1 MCGSIKLVQNRYFII
16 SQLVIPL
23 LLLTIGGYD
32 AHGQEASGALFGV
45 ITSADGKP
53 LADATIHLEHTNYST
68 SSRADGTFRLRVPAG
83 RYRLVCS
90 LIGYEKRFGNI
101 TVETGADR
109 QVDFS
114 LTADHDYE
122 LEEVE
127 IVGKS
132 AITEIRESP
141 FNVVAL
147 DARSLYNSTLDLGHM
162 LDRASGVKIRETGG
176 MGSNMSISLNGFTG
190 RHIKLFMDGVP
201 MEGFGS
207 AFQLNNIPVNIADR
221 IEVYKG
227 VVPIEFGADAMGG
240 VINIVTNQSA
250 NSYLD
255 ASYSYGS
262 FNTHKTNLSV
272 GHTTRTGFT
281 VQLNAFQ
288 NYSDNNYRVHTSV
301 LDVQTGN
308 FSWEEYWVRRFND
321 TYRNETVMAKVG
333 FVNKPWADRFLLGI
347 TLAQEYAEIQHANLM
362 KIVFGKRSRSGTT
375 VLPSLSYEKKN
386 LFTENLHVR
395 LTANYNRNYNQNV
408 DTAARQYNWFGE
420 YRPTRYLGES
430 SYTLGKFYND
440 NASSTANISYQFS
453 EKHSLAINDVLTGY
467 ERKNADRVAV
477 ADVYSAIDTMRRV
490 SLKNVLGASYRY
502 QHNKNWNANLFG
514 KYYYQ
519 RVIGPVDTSSVA
531 GSTAYAERTE
541 SFSTTGYGVATTYF
555 LNDIQLK
562 ASIEKAYRLPTD
574 NELFGDELLETGN
587 TTLQAE
593 NSLNY
598 NLGSTLNKQL
608 DESHTVYVDVNAY
621 YRDIKDYI
629 QRLVEQRY
637 GTAGYSNHG
646 KVRNIGV
653 DAEARYYYKNRF
665 MVGGNV
671 TYQDMRN
678 KERYASSTG
687 DRLSVTYNN
696 RMRNVPYFFG
706 NADAAYYV
714 HDLGGKGNVLSLGYT
729 FNFVGQFF
737 LDWESLGSQ
746 STKATLPQQVYHD
759 FTMSYVMK
767 DGRYNI
773 AFEARNFTNSML
785 YDNFSLQKPGR
796 SFSMKLRYFLL
807 RRNG

>member
-1 MCGSIKLVQNRYFII
+1 MIAEKIYINLFLQYAFIATFVLCVTTFAAYAQQPVVHLRGVVTNDDGEPLQQATVYIAGSSFSATTDANGAFQLRISTGRHRVLCALVGYQSQEANLVVHDDRDYRLDF
-16 SQLVIPL
+16 QLVR
-23 LLLTIGGYD
+23 GDNY
-32 AHGQEASGALFGV
+32 
-45 ITSADGKP
+45 
-53 LADATIHLEHTNYST
+53 HL
-68 SSRADGTFRLRVPAG
+68 
-83 RYRLVCS
+83 
-90 LIGYEKRFGNI
+90 
-101 TVETGADR
+101 
-109 QVDFS
+109 Q
-114 LTADHDYE
+114 
-122 LEEVE
+122 EVE
-127 IVGKS
+127 VVGKS
-132 AITEIRESP
+132 AITEVRESP

-147 DARSLYNSTLDLGHM
+147 DAKSLYNSTLDLGHM

-255 ASYSYGS
+255 VSYSYGS
-262 FNTHKTNLSV
+262 FNTHKTNISV
-272 GHTTRTGFT
+272 GHTTKAGFT
-281 VQLNAFQ
+281 FQLNAFQ
-288 NYSDNNYRVHTSV
+288 NYSDNDYNVRTNV

-321 TYRNETVMAKVG
+321 AYHNETIMAKVG
-333 FVNKPWADRFLLGI
+333 VVNKPWADRLLLGI
-347 TLAQEYAEIQHANLM
+347 TLGQEKAEIQHANLM
-362 KIVFGKRSRSGTT
+362 KIVFGMRERSGTT

-386 LFTENLHVR
+386 LFVDNLHVR
-395 LTANYNRNYNQNV
+395 LTANYNRNYNHNI

-440 NASSTANISYQFS
+440 NASATANVNYRFN
-453 EKHSLAINDVLTGY
+453 EKHSLAFNDVITGY

-477 ADVYSAIDTMRRV
+477 TDVYSAIDTMRRAN
-490 SLKNVLGASYRY
+490 LKNVLGASYRY
-502 QHNKNWNANLFG
+502 QHNKNWNTNLFG

-519 RVIGPVDTSSVA
+519 RVIGPVDTSNVA
-531 GSTAYAERTE
+531 GSTAYTERTE
-541 SFSTTGYGVATTYF
+541 SFSTTGYGVASTYF
-555 LNDIQLK
+555 FHDFQFK
-562 ASIEKAYRLPTD
+562 ASIEKAFRLPAD
-574 NELFGDELLETGN
+574 NELFGDEVLETGN
-587 TTLQAE
+587 TSLRAE

-598 NLGSTLNKQL
+598 NVGVTLNSTIQ
-608 DESHTVYVDVNAY
+608 DDHTLYADVNGY
-621 YRDIKDYI
+621 YRDINDYI

-653 DAEARYYYKNRF
+653 DAELRYYYKNRL

-714 HDLGGKGNVLSLGYT
+714 HDLWGMGNVLSLGYT
-729 FNFVGQFF
+729 FNFVGEFF
-737 LDWESLGSQ
+737 LDWESLGNQ
-746 STKATLPQQVYHD
+746 NTKATLPQQLYHD
-759 FTMSYVMK
+759 FNMSYMMGN
-767 DGRYNI
+767 GRYNV

-796 SFSMKLRYFLL
+796 SFSLKLRYFLIK
-807 RRNG
+807 RNG

>member
-1 MCGSIKLVQNRYFII
+1 MGDCYPSRCLTRLLIAGLVCLMGLPFNIAFGQQRYVTLNGTVIDEAGDALPQATVYIQGSSF
-16 SQLVIPL
+16 
-23 LLLTIGGYD
+23 
-32 AHGQEASGALFGV
+32 
-45 ITSADGKP
+45 SATTGDDG
-53 LADATIHLEHTNYST
+53 
-68 SSRADGTFRLRVPAG
+68 RFRLRVPAG
-83 RYRLVCS
+83 VCRIICS
-90 LIGYEKRFGNI
+90 MVGYEQQVHEV
-101 TVETGADR
+101 TLDR
-109 QVDFS
+109 
-114 LTADHDYE
+114 DHRLDLVLISDE
-122 LEEVE
+122 NFRLNEVE
-127 IVGKS
+127 VTGKS
-132 AITEIRESP
+132 AITEVRESP

-147 DARSLYNSTLDLGHM
+147 DAKSLYNSTLDLGKM

-176 MGSNMSISLNGFTG
+176 VGSNMSISLNGFTG

-262 FNTHKTNLSV
+262 FNTHKTNISL
-272 GHTTRTGFT
+272 GHTTRSGFT
-281 VQLNAFQ
+281 FQLNAFQ
-288 NYSDNNYRVHTSV
+288 NYSDNNYKVRTSV

-308 FSWEEYWVRRFND
+308 FSWDEYWVRRFND
-321 TYRNETVMAKVG
+321 GYHNETIMAKVG
-333 FVNKPWADRFLLGI
+333 FVNKSWADRLLLGV
-347 TLAQEYAEIQHANLM
+347 TLGQERAEIQHSNLM
-362 KIVFGKRSRSGTT
+362 KIVFGMRERSGNTI
-375 VLPSLSYEKKN
+375 LPSLSYEKKN
-386 LFTENLHVR
+386 LFVDNLHVR
-395 LTANYNRNYNQNV
+395 LTANYNRNYNHNI
-408 DTAARQYNWFGE
+408 DTAARQYNWFGD
-420 YRPTRYLGES
+420 YRDTRYLGES

-440 NASSTANISYQFS
+440 NVSTTANIAYDIN
-453 EKHSLAINDVLTGY
+453 EKHALAFNNVITGY

-477 ADVYSAIDTMRRV
+477 QDVYSAIDTMRRAN
-490 SLKNVLGASYRY
+490 LKNVLGASYRY
-502 QHNKNWNANLFG
+502 RHNAAWNTNLFG

-519 RVIGPVDTSSVA
+519 QVVGPVDTSTVA
-531 GSTAYAERTE
+531 GNTAYAERTE
-541 SFSTTGYGVATTYF
+541 SFSTMGYGVATTYF
-555 LNDIQLK
+555 WDDFQFK
-562 ASIEKAYRLPTD
+562 ASIEKAFRLPTD
-574 NELFGDELLETGN
+574 NELFGDEVLETGN
-587 TTLQAE
+587 TALRAE

-598 NLGSTLNKQL
+598 NLGVNMNKTIRDHHTL
-608 DESHTVYVDVNAY
+608 YVDVNGY

-646 KVRNIGV
+646 QVRNIGI
-653 DAEARYYYKNRF
+653 DAEVRYYYQNRF

-678 KERYASSTG
+678 KERYASSSG

-706 NADAAYYV
+706 SADATYYV
-714 HDLGGKGNVLSLGYT
+714 HNLWGSGNVLNLAYT
-729 FNFVGQFF
+729 FNFVDEFF
-737 LDWESLGSQ
+737 LDWESLGNQ

-759 FTMSYVMK
+759 FSMSYTLQ

-773 AFEARNFTNSML
+773 AFEARNFTDAML

-796 SFSMKLRYFLL
+796 SFALKLRYFL
-807 RRNG
+807 RKRNG